1 MIEGKHIFFTYGK
14 PETDP
19 NPVLNYVDLQIPDGQ
34 IVGLFG
40 ENGAGKSTL
49 LRLMAGLLVQKDSG
63 CQICW
68 MESLPQR

>member
-49 LRLMAGLLVQKDSG
+49 RGFWCRRIAAVRFR
-63 CQICW
+63 W